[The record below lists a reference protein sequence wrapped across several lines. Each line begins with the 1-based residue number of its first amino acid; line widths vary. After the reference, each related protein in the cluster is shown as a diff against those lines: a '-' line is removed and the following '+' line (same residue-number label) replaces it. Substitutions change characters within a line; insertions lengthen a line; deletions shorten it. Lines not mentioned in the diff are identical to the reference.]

1 LIHPFLMVRRAAI
14 ARVGGYRH
22 VHNSEDSDL
31 FWRLADIGT
40 LHNLER
46 TLGQYRVHTGS
57 ISSASILNGRIMAIS
72 SQLAAISAMRRKAGR
87 QDLVFA
93 ASAKEEYRKQFT
105 MEKMCEVAS
114 KKLDTEEAQHLRIAS
129 AVKLLELA
137 AYRPYNL
144 EISDCAFIKNSL
156 RFAGPLSVPNK
167 QEIRWHLTTTAARLF
182 RTYKFAEARAL
193 APITAYPVVA
203 ARALLLRGNVKNASP
218 D

>member
-1 LIHPFLMVRRAAI
+1 
-14 ARVGGYRH
+14 
-22 VHNSEDSDL
+22 
-31 FWRLADIGT
+31 
-40 LHNLER
+40 
-46 TLGQYRVHTGS
+46 
-57 ISSASILNGRIMAIS
+57 MAIS

-87 QDLVFA
+87 HDLVFA
-93 ASAKEEYRKQFT
+93 AGAKEEYRKQFT

-114 KKLDTEEAQHLRIAS
+114 KELDREEAQHLRIAA

-182 RTYKFAEARAL
+182 RAHKFAEARAL
-193 APITAYPVVA
+193 APIAAYPVVA
-203 ARALLLRGNVKNASP
+203 ARALLLRGNAKNASP